1 VDAKVDLEQ
10 QFTHVERPTVRTRSD
25 RPAGHEQR
33 EVLVMV
39 LTVIGGVSKVVVEVE
54 DQEHAKAFWTETL
67 GFELAGPRDHYPSNK
82 E

>member
-1 VDAKVDLEQ
+1 
-10 QFTHVERPTVRTRSD
+10 
-25 RPAGHEQR
+25 
-33 EVLVMV
+33 MV

-54 DQEHAKAFWTETL
+54 NQERAKAFWTETL